1 MVFKIL
7 SVLKH
12 YPPRLELQLPVRIIV
27 LISECSV
34 AEDVV
39 VPVLFNGQRKLHK
52 NSQILFIKSLE
63 I

>member
-1 MVFKIL
+1 MVLKIL
-7 SVLKH
+7 SGLKH
-12 YPPRLELQLPVRIIV
+12 YPPRIELQLPVRIIV
-27 LISECSV
+27 SECSV

-39 VPVLFNGQRKLHK
+39 VPMLFNGQRKLHK